1 MLRTRTLSPLR
12 CSLQSMAPDPTLNPL
27 VIAAGLVLSGA
38 VRRGRGDGRRR
49 RSSGGGRGV
58 GCRWR
63 RKGRRAWR
71 GRGGSGITW
80 LSGVRRVSVAVVRPH
95 PGWGRQLL
103 AGRQRLGR
111 QTDPLAHQMAGGDG
125 DRGGDGQP
133 KEREQSPAQ
142 PARHDH
148 QPRLS
153 RSPADDLER
162 DRDHSITARAPRP
175 SLFAML
181 TEPPHCSTSSRAI
194 GRPSPVPVTP
204 CRPARPR

>member
-1 MLRTRTLSPLR
+1 MEGIVGLLVCPNGGGRRV
-12 CSLQSMAPDPTLNPL
+12 AP
-27 VIAAGLVLSGA
+27 S
-38 VRRGRGDGRRR
+38 RRR
-49 RSSGGGRGV
+49 RIGCSPEPSEGEAGAGEGAGAMVVVGAKVVVGGASR
-58 GCRWR
+58 
-63 RKGRRAWR
+63 RRAGR
-71 GRGGSGITW
+71 GRGGGGIAW
-80 LSGVRRVSVAVVRPH
+80 LSGARRVPMAVIGPL
-95 PGWGRQLL
+95 PGWRRQRL

-133 KEREQSPAQ
+133 EEREQSPAQ

-148 QPRLS
+148 QPPRLS
-153 RSPADDLER
+153 RSSADDLER

-175 SLFAML
+175 SLFVML